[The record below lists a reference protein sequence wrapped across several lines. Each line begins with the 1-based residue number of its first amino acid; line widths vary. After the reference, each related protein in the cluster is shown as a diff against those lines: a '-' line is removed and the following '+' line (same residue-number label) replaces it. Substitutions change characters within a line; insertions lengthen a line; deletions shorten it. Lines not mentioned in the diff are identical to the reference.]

1 MPRRISADGFRRG
14 SHRVARPCHR
24 YRRRNAGLRWHP
36 RFHHV
41 WHTACQKG
49 RLMTYQVYTAGK
61 IWHAPKFQALRSD
74 GYGVNARWIDLDDDC
89 DIVKNRKDLLWQIC
103 FEDVRDCDF
112 VLLYCEDMSE
122 EQRGALVEIGMAY
135 GFDKPVYAVGTCK
148 QSSRTRYPTLRLPIT
163 QGSIGFRLL
172 ICRKA
177 WIWQS
182 RLTPAQQKS

>member
-1 MPRRISADGFRRG
+1 
-14 SHRVARPCHR
+14 
-24 YRRRNAGLRWHP
+24 
-36 RFHHV
+36 
-41 WHTACQKG
+41 
-49 RLMTYQVYTAGK
+49 MTYQVYTAGK

-148 QSSRTRYPTLRLPIT
+148 TIQPNKISDVAFTHYARFHWLPTANLQEGMDMAIAAHTRATEIMREI
-163 QGSIGFRLL
+163 
-172 ICRKA
+172 A
-177 WIWQS
+177 
-182 RLTPAQQKS
+182 